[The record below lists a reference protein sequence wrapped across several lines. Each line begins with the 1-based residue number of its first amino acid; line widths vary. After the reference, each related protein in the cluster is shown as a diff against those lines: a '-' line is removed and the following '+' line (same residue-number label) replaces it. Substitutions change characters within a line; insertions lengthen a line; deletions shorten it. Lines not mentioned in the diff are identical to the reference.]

1 MKCRDF
7 SISRTLFAQ
16 KFNTLMPNVVVPI
29 LYFDFI
35 QFELHISSTQLNS
48 AVYYVAEIWYD
59 LTRSNDNDTKERKNG
74 CVKLAKTMHRV
85 TM

>member
-48 AVYYVAEIWYD
+48 AVYYVAEI
-59 LTRSNDNDTKERKNG
+59 
-74 CVKLAKTMHRV
+74 
-85 TM
+85 